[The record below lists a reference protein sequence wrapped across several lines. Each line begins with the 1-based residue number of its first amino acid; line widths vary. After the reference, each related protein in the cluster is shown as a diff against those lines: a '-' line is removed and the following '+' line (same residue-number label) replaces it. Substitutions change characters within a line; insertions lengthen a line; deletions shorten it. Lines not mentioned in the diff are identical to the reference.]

1 MTTAAQ
7 IPTETVRVHETP
19 YVIRVEIDLPD
30 DNPQMLFALTSRGLE
45 IRVFRSVDGPL
56 SGGEARRP

>member
-1 MTTAAQ
+1 MTTAPQ

-19 YVIRVEIDLPD
+19 YVLRVEIDLPD
-30 DNPQMLFALTSRGLE
+30 HDPQILFAVTSHGLE
-45 IRVFRSVDGPL
+45 IRVFRSIDDSV

>member
-1 MTTAAQ
+1 MTAAAQ

-30 DNPQMLFALTSRGLE
+30 DR
-45 IRVFRSVDGPL
+45 
-56 SGGEARRP
+56 